1 MILHNKTSLEPAFRS
16 RHLCNAFQ
24 MNAIQFAYCQISQAD
39 PRKAFQ
45 LKWLSRHCL
54 WLSALVLCLSG
65 AASVSAAE
73 PFEAFLQKH
82 CIRCH
87 GAQKE
92 EGDIRIDRLS
102 RDFKAGL
109 DTHHWAEMLDKVNSG
124 EMPPEDQPQPTQDEI
139 SAFVSRLDALLK
151 EGRAAR
157 MAARP
162 AVSHYRLSRKEYQHT
177 VYDLLGVR
185 YDPAKPGE
193 LNEDTLWHGYERIGS
208 QLSLSPS
215 HVDRYYRAAD
225 IVLDRA
231 FPETTSEAR
240 KVRKT
245 AADLRYGG
253 GKKQQEVLDRFGI
266 KRPLR
271 YLLFPG
277 RVTSAMSS
285 NWFGRTGP
293 EHSGLYKLRLQASGI
308 RPPGGQPAHLSIGK
322 QTSEETVDGLIE
334 FDITA
339 PEDKPQVYEFE
350 VFLEMPTQLHF
361 AVVATD
367 VVDRRGGA
375 AFRNALTSRNGYLFT
390 HSSETL
396 LLNPNAPQMFDGKGN
411 GIFSTVIL
419 DWIEWEGPL
428 VTDAEKSRRDG
439 VMPPADA
446 TPDVVA
452 AHLKRFAERAWRRP
466 VKMDELKDY
475 LETYRLEREAGE
487 KTGQAYRTALQSVLT
502 SRNFI
507 YLVEGE
513 PAARQQLTGWELA
526 SRLSYFLWSS
536 MPDEAL
542 INAAR
547 NGNLKDDALRQQVDR
562 MLTDDRIARFI
573 EDFSRQWL
581 QLHRVG
587 MFPPD
592 KKLYPTYDDWLETS
606 MRAEPVEYFR
616 EVLTKNLPVES
627 FLDSGWTMANA
638 RLCDFYGLPEPEKD
652 GFQRVSLKPE
662 DHRGGL
668 LTMGAV
674 LGLTSDGTRHRPVHR
689 GVWLSETIF
698 NKTPP
703 SPPANVDPIEPIPPK
718 GAKITIRQRIEAHAK
733 NTSCAACHRNIDPL
747 GLAFDQYDAIGQWRT
762 REQVPTGVGED
773 PLVDASGVMPDGR
786 AFTDS
791 VNFKRLLLDDR
802 DKIARA
808 FIEHLCTYALRRVLT
823 VDDRD
828 GIQAIVDVAK
838 RDGYRVKDIVRAVA
852 LSDLLQQR

>member
-1 MILHNKTSLEPAFRS
+1 MVPEPRCRRSGLLSLRV
-16 RHLCNAFQ
+16 
-24 MNAIQFAYCQISQAD
+24 IQFHEIERMTRRTNFALTLALGV
-39 PRKAFQ
+39 AV
-45 LKWLSRHCL
+45 WCL
-54 WLSALVLCLSG
+54 INPI
-65 AASVSAAE
+65 AAHSVSAAE
-73 PFEAFLQKH
+73 PFEAFLTKH
-82 CIRCH
+82 CLRCH
-87 GAQKE
+87 GPKRVE
-92 EGDIRIDRLS
+92 RELRIDRLA
-102 RDFKAGL
+102 RDFKTGTDGHL
-109 DTHHWAEMLDKVNSG
+109 WAEIVERINSG
-124 EMPPEDQPQPTQDEI
+124 EMPPEDEPQPTVDEI
-139 SAFVSRLDALLK
+139 ASVVGQLDARIR

-162 AVSHYRLSRKEYQHT
+162 AVAHYRLSRKEYQNT

-193 LNEDTLWHGYERIGS
+193 LNEDTLWHGYERIGA

-231 FPETTSEAR
+231 FPATSSDAR

-245 AADLRYGG
+245 AAELRYGG
-253 GKKQQEVLDRFGI
+253 GKQQQEALDRFGI

-277 RVTSAMSS
+277 RVEPALQP
-285 NWFGRTGP
+285 NWFGQTGP

-308 RPPGGQPAHLSIGK
+308 RPPGGQPAHLSIGMK
-322 QTSEETVDGLIE
+322 TSEETVDGLIE

-339 PEDKPQVYEFE
+339 SEDSPRVYEFD
-350 VFLEMPTQLHF
+350 VFLEMPTGLHF

-375 AFRNALTSRNGYLFT
+375 AFRNALASRGGYIFT

-396 LLNPNAPQMFDGKGN
+396 LLNPNAPQMFDDKGN

-419 DWIEWEGPL
+419 DWIEWRGPL
-428 VTDAEKSRRDG
+428 VTEAEKSRRNG
-439 VMPPADA
+439 VLPPDDA
-446 TPDVVA
+446 TPEVVA
-452 AHLKRFAERAWRRP
+452 EHLRRFAERAWRRP
-466 VKMDELKDY
+466 VKKEELKEY
-475 LETYRLEREAGE
+475 LETYRVERKAGE
-487 KTGQAYRTALQSVLT
+487 KPADAYRITLQSVLT

-507 YLVEGE
+507 YLVQGD
-513 PAARQQLTGWELA
+513 PVARQRLTDWELA

-536 MPDEAL
+536 MPDDAL
-542 INAAR
+542 FTAAR
-547 NGNLKDDALRQQVDR
+547 SGNLNGDGLKKEVDR
-562 MLTDDRIARFI
+562 MLTDSRINRFI
-573 EDFSRQWL
+573 DDFTRQWL

-616 EVLTKNLPVES
+616 EMLAKNLSIES
-627 FLDSGWTMANA
+627 FLDSNWTMANA
-638 RLCDFYGLPEPEKD
+638 RLCDFYGLPEPKKG
-652 GFQRVSLKPE
+652 GFQRVLLKPE

-689 GVWLSETIF
+689 GVWLSEAIF
-698 NKTPP
+698 NRTPP
-703 SPPANVDPIEPIPPK
+703 APPANVDPIEPVPPT
-718 GAKITIRQRIEAHAK
+718 GTKITVRQRIDAHAK
-733 NTSCAACHRNIDPL
+733 NASCAACHRAIDPL
-747 GLAFDQYDAIGQWRT
+747 GLAFDNYDAIGQWRT
-762 REQVPTGVGED
+762 RERVPTGVGED

-786 AFTDS
+786 RFTDS
-791 VNFKRLLLDDR
+791 VQFKQLLLADR
-802 DKIARA
+802 DKVARA

-828 GIQAIVDVAK
+828 DLELIEKEAK
-838 RDGYRVKDIVRAVA
+838 KNQYRVKDIIRAVA
-852 LSDLLQQR
+852 LSDLIKKR

>member
-1 MILHNKTSLEPAFRS
+1 MT
-16 RHLCNAFQ
+16 RHLMLCVA
-24 MNAIQFAYCQISQAD
+24 MGMAV
-39 PRKAFQ
+39 
-45 LKWLSRHCL
+45 
-54 WLSALVLCLSG
+54 SA
-65 AASVSAAE
+65 SAAE
-73 PFEAFLQKH
+73 SFEVFLGKH
-82 CIRCH
+82 CVRCH
-87 GAQKE
+87 GAEKE
-92 EGDIRIDRLS
+92 EGDIRLDRLS
-102 RDFKAGL
+102 RDFKSGV
-109 DTHHWAEMLDKVNSG
+109 DTHHWAETLDKLNSG
-124 EMPPEDQPQPTQDEI
+124 EMPPEDEPQPTPDEI
-139 SAFVSRLDALLK
+139 SEFVSALDALLK
-151 EGRAAR
+151 DGRAAR

-162 AVSHYRLSRKEYQHT
+162 AVAHYRLSRKEYQNT

-231 FPETTSEAR
+231 FPATSSEAR

-245 AADLRYGG
+245 AAELRYGG
-253 GKKQQEVLDRFGI
+253 GKDQQEALDRFGI

-277 RVTSAMSS
+277 RVQNALSS
-285 NWFGRTGP
+285 NWFGKTGP

-322 QTSEETVDGLIE
+322 RTSEETVDGLIE

-339 PEDKPQVYEFE
+339 PEDSPQVYEFE
-350 VFLEMPTQLHF
+350 VFLEMPATLHF

-375 AFRNALTSRNGYLFT
+375 AFRNALASRGGYIFT

-396 LLNPNAPQMFDGKGN
+396 LLNPNAPQMFDGDGN

-419 DWIEWEGPL
+419 DWVEWEGPL
-428 VTDAEKSRRDG
+428 VTAEETSQRDG
-439 VMPPADA
+439 VLPPEEA
-446 TPDVVA
+446 TPEQVA
-452 AHLKRFAERAWRRP
+452 EHLTRFAERAWRRP
-466 VKMDELKDY
+466 VSREELDGY
-475 LETYRLEREAGE
+475 LETYRAECEAGE
-487 KTGQAYRTALQSVLT
+487 KAGDAYRIALQSVLT

-507 YLVEGE
+507 YLVQGE
-513 PAARQQLTGWELA
+513 PEARERLTPWELA

-536 MPDEAL
+536 MPD
-542 INAAR
+542 
-547 NGNLKDDALRQQVDR
+547 DALFNRASSGGLVGEGVEQEVER
-562 MLTDDRIARFI
+562 MLTDNRINRFI
-573 EDFSRQWL
+573 DDFARQWL

-592 KKLYPTYDDWLETS
+592 KKLYPVYDDWLEAS
-606 MRAEPVEYFR
+606 MRQEPVEYFR
-616 EVLTKNLPVES
+616 EMLKDNLPIDS
-627 FLDSGWTMANA
+627 FLDSDWTMANA
-638 RLCDFYGLPEPEKD
+638 RLCDFYGLAEPKTG
-652 GFQRVSLKPE
+652 GFQRVTFKPE

-698 NKTPP
+698 NRTPP
-703 SPPANVDPIEPIPPK
+703 SPPANVDPIEPIPPE
-718 GAKITIRQRIEAHAK
+718 GTKITIRQRIEAHAR
-733 NTSCAACHRNIDPL
+733 NASCAACHRNIDPL

-762 REQVPTGVGED
+762 HEQVATGKGED

-786 AFTDS
+786 PFTGAGE
-791 VNFKRLLLDDR
+791 FKRLMIGDR
-802 DKIARA
+802 DKVARA

-828 GIQAIVDVAK
+828 DLKAIQEEAKKNQYGVRAI
-838 RDGYRVKDIVRAVA
+838 IRAVA
-852 LSDLLQQR
+852 LSDLIQKR

>member
-1 MILHNKTSLEPAFRS
+1 MTMQLMTM
-16 RHLCNAFQ
+16 HL
-24 MNAIQFAYCQISQAD
+24 MTM
-39 PRKAFQ
+39 Q
-45 LKWLSRHCL
+45 LMLCVAMGMAV
-54 WLSALVLCLSG
+54 SA
-65 AASVSAAE
+65 SAAE
-73 PFEAFLQKH
+73 SFEAFLGKH
-82 CIRCH
+82 CVRCH
-87 GAQKE
+87 GAEKE
-92 EGDIRIDRLS
+92 EGDIRLDRLS
-102 RDFKAGL
+102 RDFKSGV
-109 DTHHWAEMLDKVNSG
+109 DTHHWAETLDKLNSG
-124 EMPPEDQPQPTQDEI
+124 EMPPEDEPQPTPDEI
-139 SAFVSRLDALLK
+139 SEFVTALDALLK

-162 AVSHYRLSRKEYQHT
+162 AVAHYRLSRKEYQNT

-231 FPETTSEAR
+231 FPATSSEAR

-245 AADLRYGG
+245 AAELRYGG
-253 GKKQQEVLDRFGI
+253 GKDQQEALDRFGI

-277 RVTSAMSS
+277 RVQNALSS
-285 NWFGRTGP
+285 NWFGKTGP

-322 QTSEETVDGLIE
+322 RTSEETVDGLIE

-339 PEDKPQVYEFE
+339 PEDSPQVYEFE
-350 VFLEMPTQLHF
+350 VFLEMPATLHF

-375 AFRNALTSRNGYLFT
+375 AFRNALASRGGYIFT

-396 LLNPNAPQMFDGKGN
+396 LLNPNAPQMFDGDGN

-419 DWIEWEGPL
+419 DWVEWEGPL
-428 VTDAEKSRRDG
+428 VTAEETSQRDG
-439 VMPPADA
+439 VLPPEEA
-446 TPDVVA
+446 TPEQVA
-452 AHLKRFAERAWRRP
+452 EHLTRFAERAWRRP
-466 VKMDELKDY
+466 VSREELDGY
-475 LETYRLEREAGE
+475 LETYRAECEAGE
-487 KTGQAYRTALQSVLT
+487 KAGDAYRIALQSVLT

-507 YLVEGE
+507 YLVQGE
-513 PAARQQLTGWELA
+513 PEARERLTPWELA

-536 MPDEAL
+536 MPD
-542 INAAR
+542 
-547 NGNLKDDALRQQVDR
+547 DALFNRASSGGLVGEGVEQEVER
-562 MLTDDRIARFI
+562 MLTDNRINRFI
-573 EDFSRQWL
+573 DDFARQWL

-592 KKLYPTYDDWLETS
+592 KKLYPVYDDWLEAS
-606 MRAEPVEYFR
+606 MRQEPVEYFR
-616 EVLTKNLPVES
+616 EMLKDNLPIDS
-627 FLDSGWTMANA
+627 FLDSDWTMANA
-638 RLCDFYGLPEPEKD
+638 RLCDFYGLPEPKAG
-652 GFQRVSLKPE
+652 GFQRVTFKPE

-698 NKTPP
+698 NRTPP
-703 SPPANVDPIEPIPPK
+703 SPPANVDPIEPIPPE
-718 GAKITIRQRIEAHAK
+718 GTKITIRQRIEAHAR
-733 NTSCAACHRNIDPL
+733 NASCAACHRNIDPL

-762 REQVPTGVGED
+762 HEQVATGKGED

-786 AFTDS
+786 PFTGAGE
-791 VNFKRLLLDDR
+791 FKRLMIGDR
-802 DKIARA
+802 DKVARA

-828 GIQAIVDVAK
+828 DLKAIQEEAKKNQYGVRAI
-838 RDGYRVKDIVRAVA
+838 IRAVA
-852 LSDLLQQR
+852 LSDLIQKR